1 MKDEG
6 SFGGSWVLS
15 GHHSLKKHKIKTI
28 KSKIDQITFFGQLR
42 IVVIVISRFFFRS
55 REDGWGPCLRVAY
68 KTELYSFYKVD
79 QGSTQKHYNPHYTY
93 WEELNNSPFQA
104 VKNLDDTK
112 NLFQDLETLRHLN
125 PNLVSKDLLAKLF
138 NPQRIKKITSK
149 NNKFYPDPNATNFD
163 FIDKWKS
170 FTIIAKLAN

>member
-15 GHHSLKKHKIKTI
+15 GHHSLKKHKINTI
-28 KSKIDQITFFGQLR
+28 KSKSDQITFFGQLR

-79 QGSTQKHYNPHYTY
+79 QENTQKHYNPHYTY

-112 NLFQDLETLRHLN
+112 NLFQDLGSTEA
-125 PNLVSKDLLAKLF
+125 PKPKF
-138 NPQRIKKITSK
+138 GIKR
-149 NNKFYPDPNATNFD
+149 
-163 FIDKWKS
+163 FIS
-170 FTIIAKLAN
+170 QAL